1 MFGSPDEQKQVF
13 LVRNDGKYGEVKPIT
28 TNESFYV
35 FEDPSLEADTASVKG
50 NTQDIRVH
58 GGFYPKPLRPPQSE
72 PGSLAP
78 FQKGTV
84 SRILN
89 TDVAGEL
96 KKKKCY
102 MARNRRRQRMNR
114 RQASRAACIREQDS
128 SIRANGPS
136 WLQGGSGVTMRQN
149 TLDNDFPKYKARN
162 KAAQRWARALCT
174 MYNRTCG

>member
-1 MFGSPDEQKQVF
+1 MFGSPDEHKQVF
-13 LVRNDGKYGEVKPIT
+13 LVRKDDKYGEIKPIE

-35 FEDPSLEADTASVKG
+35 FGDPSLEADTASVKG

-89 TDVAGEL
+89 ADVSGEL
-96 KKKKCY
+96 KKKKYY
-102 MARNRRRQRMNR
+102 MARNRARQRMNR
-114 RQASRAACIREQDS
+114 RQALKAACIREQDS
-128 SIRANGPS
+128 YIRANGPS
-136 WLQGGSGVTMRQN
+136 RLQGGSGVTMSQN
-149 TLDNDFPKYKARN
+149 TPDKDFPKYRTRN

-174 MYNRTCG
+174 MYNRTWG

>member
-1 MFGSPDEQKQVF
+1 MLGSPDEHKQVF

-72 PGSLAP
+72 SGSLAP

-89 TDVAGEL
+89 TDVSGEL
-96 KKKKCY
+96 KKKKKYY
-102 MARNRRRQRMNR
+102 MARNRRRQRINR
-114 RQASRAACIREQDS
+114 RQALKAACIREKDS
-128 SIRANGPS
+128 YIRAYGPS
-136 WLQGGSGVTMRQN
+136 RLQGGSEVTMR
-149 TLDNDFPKYKARN
+149 
-162 KAAQRWARALCT
+162 
-174 MYNRTCG
+174 